1 MFDHRASVR
10 YAKPL
15 IDLSISKGI
24 IEDVF
29 KDVNL
34 FLDTCKSN
42 YDFSLMLKNP
52 IVPLNKKV
60 DILKDIPS
68 LKIEISGHTDNIGEE
83 SYNLLLSQRRA
94 DAVVLYLVKSGI
106 DPARL
111 TAKGYGESRPVI
123 SNETEDGRASNRRTE
138 FEIIDN

>member
-1 MFDHRASVR
+1 MVDKNIELKKISIGSNITLRNVFFNIGKFDIQDAS
-10 YAKPL
+10 Y
-15 IDLSISKGI
+15 
-24 IEDVF
+24 IE
-29 KDVNL
+29 
-34 FLDTCKSN
+34 LDK
-42 YDFSLMLKNP
+42 L
-52 IVPLNKKV
+52 V